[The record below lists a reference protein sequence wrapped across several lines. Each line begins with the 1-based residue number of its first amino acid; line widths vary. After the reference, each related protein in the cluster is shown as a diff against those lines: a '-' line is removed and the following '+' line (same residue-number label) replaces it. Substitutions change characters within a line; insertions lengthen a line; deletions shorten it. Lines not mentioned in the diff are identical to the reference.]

1 MSAHGYLPPALLTND
16 HVVESFEC
24 RSMEQT
30 QWLRRYARQSAA
42 AGTTKVL
49 VVAQRDRV
57 EVVGYYAWCMA
68 SIGVEAAPQ
77 RLRKGAGRYP
87 QPVALLAR
95 LGVRIQ
101 HERRGLGA
109 AMLKDVIERTA
120 ALGTEIGCR
129 GLLVH
134 AETSEASDFYRHL
147 IPELEPS
154 PTDELHLLLL
164 MKDILRTLAVR

>member
-30 QWLRRYARQSAA
+30 EWLRRYARQSAA

-57 EVVGYYAWCMA
+57 EVVGYYPWCMA
-68 SIGVEAAPQ
+68 SVGEAAPQ

-95 LGVRIQ
+95 LGVSIQ
-101 HERRGLGA
+101 HEQRGLGA
-109 AMLKDVIERTA
+109 AMLKDVIERTTSA
-120 ALGTEIGCR
+120 A
-129 GLLVH
+129 
-134 AETSEASDFYRHL
+134 
-147 IPELEPS
+147 
-154 PTDELHLLLL
+154 
-164 MKDILRTLAVR
+164 